1 MDAKKPLLLGKV
13 ALVTGAAH
21 GIGRAIV
28 HAFVREGAAVALN
41 YHTSE
46 EEALSVVRALTDAGG
61 KAIAVRAD
69 VSRYDQVQEMV
80 HRVIEAFGRI
90 DILVNNA
97 GRIDRTP
104 FRELSEES
112 WDAMMAVNL
121 KGPFLCVQAVLP
133 YMERQGGGVI
143 LNIGSMR
150 GLIGGGAVH
159 YAVSK
164 AGLLMLTKCLA
175 AELAPHIRV
184 NAIAPGYTE
193 TRIQAYL
200 TLERRREI
208 AERIPLRRFATPE
221 EVARAAVFLAS
232 DRARYITGQT
242 LVVDGG
248 MSMY

>member
-1 MDAKKPLLLGKV
+1 MEAQRPLLLGKV

-28 HAFVREGAAVALN
+28 QAFVQEGAAVAVN
-41 YHTSE
+41 YRTSE
-46 EEALSVVRALTDAGG
+46 EEALAVVRALAEAGRRV
-61 KAIAVRAD
+61 IAVRAD
-69 VSRYDQVQEMV
+69 VSRSAEVQDMV
-80 HRVIEAFGRI
+80 QRVIDAFGRI

-104 FRELSEES
+104 FRELSEDA

-121 KGPFLCVQAVLP
+121 KGPFLCTQAVLP
-133 YMERQGGGVI
+133 HMERQGGGVI
-143 LNIGSMR
+143 INIASMR

-164 AGLLMLTKCLA
+164 AGLLMFTKCLA

-193 TRIQAYL
+193 TRIQAHL
-200 TLERRREI
+200 TIERRREI
-208 AERIPLRRFATPE
+208 TEHIPMRRFAAPE
-221 EVARAAVFLAS
+221 EIARAAVFLAS

-242 LVVDGG
+242 LVLDGG

>member
-1 MDAKKPLLLGKV
+1 MDKGMPLLLGKV

-28 HAFVREGAAVALN
+28 QAFVQEGAAVAVN

-46 EEALSVVRALTDAGG
+46 EEALSVVRALIEAGK

-69 VSRYDQVQEMV
+69 VSQDDQIEGMIQ
-80 HRVIEAFGRI
+80 RVIEAFGRI

-97 GRIDRTP
+97 GIIDRTP
-104 FRELSEES
+104 FRELSGDA

-121 KGPFLCVQAVLP
+121 KGPFLCARAVLP
-133 YMERQGGGVI
+133 HMERQGGGVI
-143 LNIGSMR
+143 INIASMR

-175 AELAPHIRV
+175 AELAPYIRV

-193 TRIQAYL
+193 TRAQAHL
-200 TLERRREI
+200 TIERRREI
-208 AERIPLRRFATPE
+208 TERIPMRRFASPE
-221 EVARAAVFLAS
+221 EIARAAVFLAS

-242 LVVDGG
+242 LVLDGG